1 LIFDMKMERKETDGL
16 ECCELWRVGV
26 SIHGMQSHD
35 VGDENVGD
43 ENDTS
48 NRVLREEMTIQ
59 HVRLKHG

>member
-1 LIFDMKMERKETDGL
+1 MKIERKGGKETDGL

-35 VGDENVGD
+35 VGDEN
-43 ENDTS
+43 DTS